1 MFYKTAKGSENIM
14 RQDSTLEMDRLYENA
29 EEAGRLLKT
38 LANQDRL
45 MLLCQLS
52 QGELNVGELQDALGI
67 SQPTLS
73 QQLAVLRREA
83 LVATRRDGKQ
93 IYYRISSE
101 QAMAVIQ
108 TLYEQ
113 FCA

>member
-1 MFYKTAKGSENIM
+1 M

-45 MLLCQLS
+45 LLLCRLS
-52 QGELNVGELQDALGI
+52 QGEQNVGELQNELGI
-67 SQPTLS
+67 PQPTLS

-83 LVATRRDGKQ
+83 LVTTRRDGKQ
-93 IYYRISSE
+93 IYYRISSD

-113 FCA
+113 FCV